1 MDFIHVLE
9 YLWKAAHCLHGL
21 HEKNDEGIETWVE
34 QQALKVLRGQSDRVA
49 RGMKQSATK
58 RKLKN
63 RGALILKSRLTI

>member
-9 YLWKAAHCLHGL
+9 YLWKAAHCLH
-21 HEKNDEGIETWVE
+21 EKNDEGIETCVE